1 MFVSQEYVSASLVPY
16 INWLYFFHAWGL
28 KSRLEDVA

>member
-1 MFVSQEYVSASLVPY
+1 MKRRLDYDIDDVRPY

-28 KSRLEDVA
+28 ARKPRKRN